1 VKVEKQSSE
10 GKKKGSPPPVVEPE
24 IREIIDH
31 MSFMMKA
38 KSHKKVIIY
47 LAESPLQRES
57 LKKDTF
63 CRDML

>member
-10 GKKKGSPPPVVEPE
+10 GKKKGSPPPVMEPE

-47 LAESPLQRES
+47 LAESPL
-57 LKKDTF
+57 
-63 CRDML
+63 